1 MNQNHIL
8 NLLKYF
14 SVAYQR
20 RLKKAMLIIVAWSY
34 AEADCDKFY
43 SHSLLLSL
51 QMIIGLSCSSL
62 SVIFRHLKKMPKHQN
77 RQRRL
82 IFLFDPFGQI
92 FFQALNCLE
101 VEIGALSLHNE
112 SQEGSVQLLWVAWN
126 VVFSQTRPGV
136 TTNCHGLNT
145 VKHVCHAGFNTQGD
159 ALSNRFFFS

>member
-20 RLKKAMLIIVAWSY
+20 RLKKTMLIIVAWSY

-62 SVIFRHLKKMPKHQN
+62 SVIFRHLKKCQN
-77 RQRRL
+77 IKTGR
-82 IFLFDPFGQI
+82 
-92 FFQALNCLE
+92 
-101 VEIGALSLHNE
+101 
-112 SQEGSVQLLWVAWN
+112 EGLYFYL
-126 VVFSQTRPGV
+126 T
-136 TTNCHGLNT
+136 HLD
-145 VKHVCHAGFNTQGD
+145 K
-159 ALSNRFFFS
+159 FFSSFELPRGGDRCFKPS